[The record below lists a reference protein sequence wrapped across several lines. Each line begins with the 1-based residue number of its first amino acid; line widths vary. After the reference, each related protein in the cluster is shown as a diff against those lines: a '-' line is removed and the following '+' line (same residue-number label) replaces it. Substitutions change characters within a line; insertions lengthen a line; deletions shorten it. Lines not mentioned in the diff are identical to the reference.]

1 MSSETAL
8 EAREIK
14 AIKASAH
21 QVIVIGD
28 DDDKNS
34 PPAVR
39 IELAD
44 VSELHEDEDN
54 ARRGNVDVI
63 DSSLSEF
70 GQHRFVVAQRDGRI
84 VVGNHLYRTAL
95 QRDWNK
101 IFVQWVDDDYEKGT
115 RRGLADNA
123 TGDLA
128 EWDTDALLALHDKIG
143 IENVAGFS
151 AESLDE
157 MRRINAREHKRAE
170 RQGVDQSDD
179 LDDAF
184 SVLLICTSEEHQAE
198 LLQRFEKEGLSCRAL
213 IS

>member
-1 MSSETAL
+1 
-8 EAREIK
+8 
-14 AIKASAH
+14 
-21 QVIVIGD
+21 
-28 DDDKNS
+28 
-34 PPAVR
+34 
-39 IELAD
+39 
-44 VSELHEDEDN
+44 
-54 ARRGNVDVI
+54 
-63 DSSLSEF
+63 
-70 GQHRFVVAQRDGRI
+70 
-84 VVGNHLYRTAL
+84 L